1 MDIDVSFLC
10 DLILRDDVQVGETL
24 VQESGDIV
32 GFLQNLRIDI
42 IIDERE
48 KFFENALYILDF
60 I

>member
-10 DLILRDDVQVGETL
+10 DLILRDDVQVGKTL

>member
-32 GFLQNLRIDI
+32 GLLQNLRIDI

-48 KFFENALYILDF
+48 KFFENTLYILDF

>member
-1 MDIDVSFLC
+1 MDIDVSFLS

>member
-1 MDIDVSFLC
+1 MDIDVSFLS

-48 KFFENALYILDF
+48 KFFENTLYILDF

>member
-1 MDIDVSFLC
+1 MDIDVSFLS

-32 GFLQNLRIDI
+32 GFLQNLRIDV

>member
-1 MDIDVSFLC
+1 MDIDVSFLS
-10 DLILRDDVQVGETL
+10 DLILRDDVQVGKTL